1 MTKEEKNLE
10 SQIGALG
17 GDPSQFEQETMI
29 GKKIKHVPGKK
40 ELSQNEEQEME
51 EFLQRSRK
59 KSTIQQT
66 LELDE
71 QESPRIINVSEG
83 WNEISRAEL
92 GQRSMFYPADWRF
105 FIKPASVEAIKNW
118 SAIDEERFDTV
129 NAVLNEIIRSC
140 VSIKTASG
148 NVPWSRLNS
157 WDRFWFVLKVREY
170 TFRTGESEIKFDDH
184 CSECDEKIT
193 YTLDCKSLYYEFPDE
208 DIMRHWNETER
219 AWYINPREY
228 DVEHDTIK
236 LYVPTLEKDQAI
248 LDWAVAQARAKKKIK
263 DTFLKYLPW
272 LLPKAPKDEKVLDKF
287 IKDCELQYDSWDV
300 DMFEFMEDVVNNIQ
314 ISPSENLKKI
324 CPHCGEEVISHVQ
337 FPSGQVKYL
346 FKSQTTKHK
355 KFGSR

>member
-1 MTKEEKNLE
+1 
-10 SQIGALG
+10 
-17 GDPSQFEQETMI
+17 
-29 GKKIKHVPGKK
+29 
-40 ELSQNEEQEME
+40 
-51 EFLQRSRK
+51 
-59 KSTIQQT
+59 
-66 LELDE
+66 
-71 QESPRIINVSEG
+71 
-83 WNEISRAEL
+83 
-92 GQRSMFYPADWRF
+92 
-105 FIKPASVEAIKNW
+105 
-118 SAIDEERFDTV
+118 
-129 NAVLNEIIRSC
+129 
-140 VSIKTASG
+140 
-148 NVPWSRLNS
+148 
-157 WDRFWFVLKVREY
+157 
-170 TFRTGESEIKFDDH
+170 
-184 CSECDEKIT
+184 
-193 YTLDCKSLYYEFPDE
+193 
-208 DIMRHWNETER
+208 MRHWNETER